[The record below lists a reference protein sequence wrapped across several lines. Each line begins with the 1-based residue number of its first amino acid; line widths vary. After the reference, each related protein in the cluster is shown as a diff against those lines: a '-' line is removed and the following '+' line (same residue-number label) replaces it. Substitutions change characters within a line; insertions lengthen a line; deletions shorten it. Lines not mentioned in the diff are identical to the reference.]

1 MSTLERLRLLQ
12 TEMKEEEDEFVHS
25 MEARLRKTKELKK
38 TNLELGERLK
48 AVQEEVSLVDAQLWE
63 KEESLQILWEACR
76 RLKRELDGRV
86 ESKGEYHKD
95 ETQRTSEGTR
105 GATCATRDHGGA
117 FGKVDGQ
124 QIFHKAGPQRET
136 PMEFAP
142 SVCSSPMP
150 SPIKPINYVSPVS
163 MEMESR
169 LVSRE
174 RRAENFTGNLN
185 RSQMLAN
192 FDPEM
197 INVNEKRESVCRIG
211 PVNLIEE
218 SLRKRRMNDLSDPD
232 LQIIHSRQRNKDSD
246 SQGNLQII
254 HSRQRNKDSDSQ

>member
-1 MSTLERLRLLQ
+1 M
-12 TEMKEEEDEFVHS
+12 
-25 MEARLRKTKELKK
+25 
-38 TNLELGERLK
+38 
-48 AVQEEVSLVDAQLWE
+48 
-63 KEESLQILWEACR
+63 
-76 RLKRELDGRV
+76 KRELDRRE

-105 GATCATRDHGGA
+105 GTTCATRDHGGA

-174 RRAENFTGNLN
+174 RRAQNITGNLN

-192 FDPEM
+192 VDPEM
-197 INVNEKRESVCRIG
+197 MNVNEKRESVYGVG
-211 PVNLIEE
+211 PVNLIED

-232 LQIIHSRQRNKDSD
+232 LQIIHSRQRNKDGDCQVKSF
-246 SQGNLQII
+246 
-254 HSRQRNKDSDSQ
+254 